1 MKAFSK
7 PTPDNRQP
15 IYAFIAKDTKSFIKE
30 LARIM
35 GKSEG
40 QVIDIAINHLK
51 EKPLK

>member
-7 PTPDNRQP
+7 PIPDNRQP
-15 IYAFIAKDTKSFIKE
+15 IYAFVAMDTKSFIKE
-30 LARIM
+30 LAIIM

-40 QVIDIAINHLK
+40 KVIDIAINHLK